1 MIMSY
6 SWRSTTLSAP
16 EPMPG
21 IHRNGIRERFDKTVL
36 NEFYEIAFRKKLY
49 RSLGELQQDLDVW
62 MEKYN
67 TERTHERKMCCGRTP
82 FATMLA
88 GKEIWNEKVTALN

>member
-1 MIMSY
+1 
-6 SWRSTTLSAP
+6 
-16 EPMPG
+16 
-21 IHRNGIRERFDKTVL
+21 
-36 NEFYEIAFRKKLY
+36 
-49 RSLGELQQDLDVW
+49 